1 MEVPD
6 GWGSVRVVCPKC
18 GAKVRIKRK
27 ESAANSSVVMPPDGF
42 IRFQCPCGRRLKVE
56 ATNPPEFGQC
66 PDCLRVVPIPPLPT
80 VPTVSPRHPETPTE
94 ELSAEDL
101 MALARWAQ
109 SHNQPAPSVPGP
121 GPAGETIEDLTVLEP
136 VRRMEAGLRVCPS
149 CGKPVHLGAAV
160 CRWCGVPVP
169 KK

>member
-1 MEVPD
+1 
-6 GWGSVRVVCPKC
+6 VRIVCPKC

-27 ESAANSSVVMPPDGF
+27 ESQAGSSVMMPPDGF

-56 ATNPPEFGQC
+56 AANPPELGQC
-66 PDCLRVVPIPPLPT
+66 PDCGRIVPVPPLPT
-80 VPTVSPRHPETPTE
+80 VQAPGPGHPETPTA

-109 SHNQPAPSVPGP
+109 SHNQPAAGGS
-121 GPAGETIEDLTVLEP
+121 GPAADSGSTADAHTVPETTRKI
-136 VRRMEAGLRVCPS
+136 EAGLRVCPS
-149 CGKPVHLGAAV
+149 CGRPVHLGSVV
-160 CRWCGVPVP
+160 CRSCGAQVP